1 MILIEMIS
9 FSNSNH
15 AVYVRRLEK
24 RKARIKELEEMY
36 KKEAESSETY
46 RIQLNDCREQLEQL
60 ENCQNQELSKV
71 KSMLLSAEKSLEIE
85 RQKNASNQT
94 SSEVLVQTEESVIEN
109 GCHKRIPENL
119 SNRDD
124 EEVIP
129 KHSGEEKR
137 EIYSHRKNISSNQL
151 FSDFISKCV
160 AFTKFLPKK
169 RESKFP

>member
-1 MILIEMIS
+1 
-9 FSNSNH
+9 
-15 AVYVRRLEK
+15 
-24 RKARIKELEEMY
+24 MY

-94 SSEVLVQTEESVIEN
+94 SSEVLVQIEESVIEN
-109 GCHKRIPENL
+109 GCQNRIPEHL
-119 SNRDD
+119 SDCVD

-129 KHSGEEKR
+129 
-137 EIYSHRKNISSNQL
+137 SNCTEWLLLFTFWQL
-151 FSDFISKCV
+151 
-160 AFTKFLPKK
+160 
-169 RESKFP
+169 